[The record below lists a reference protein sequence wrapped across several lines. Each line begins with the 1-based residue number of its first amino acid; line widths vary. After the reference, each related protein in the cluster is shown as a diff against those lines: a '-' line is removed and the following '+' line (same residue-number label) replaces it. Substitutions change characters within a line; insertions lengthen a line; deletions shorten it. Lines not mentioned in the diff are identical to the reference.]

1 MGIDEVVDSGWT
13 VETLKALMDERHR
26 SQETALAREREER
39 RERDVKNNEFR
50 GQLNDQAHTF
60 VTRVEMDAKL
70 EAMTQLLR
78 SKNLQIVV
86 SLSVGMGGLL
96 IAVFNFATRLS

>member
-13 VETLKALMDERHR
+13 IETLKALMDERHR

-50 GQLNDQAHTF
+50 GQLADQASKF

-70 EAMTQLLR
+70 ESLQQLIR

-86 SLSVGMGGLL
+86 SLSVGLGGLL
-96 IAVFNFATRLS
+96 IAVFNLATRLA